1 MNIMDAKIGDL
12 LSYLDDVDGGEFRFT
27 GEDEETGEVSAVVI
41 VATGPNALDVL
52 DALSDW
58 EVQHQVKPLVS

>member
-1 MNIMDAKIGDL
+1 VNITDATIGDL

-27 GEDEETGEVSAVVI
+27 GEDEAGEVSAVVI
-41 VATGPNALDVL
+41 VATGENAASIL

-58 EVQHQVKPLVS
+58 EVQQQVKPLVS